1 MATSA
6 LYRLLSQSRSLPLR
20 ADALS
25 LKLAV
30 VLPAPGE
37 KGAVFQRGSDG
48 AAGLG
53 FVFAVNYAS
62 KEEIFISELKE
73 LVARYEAEGSATK
86 KQGIYYDRQHMTHCF
101 HYFYAHRAFMDGL
114 IYCGF
119 GDVFLRLITEYV
131 QQKWSDDPSN
141 IEQAYQLAAFSG
153 MLYNVYSA
161 WVQLDCVQPPEEV
174 AEIVERMCNM
184 GFGA

>member
-1 MATSA
+1 M
-6 LYRLLSQSRSLPLR
+6 
-20 ADALS
+20 
-25 LKLAV
+25 KLAV
-30 VLPAPGE
+30 DLPALGE

-73 LVARYEAEGSATK
+73 LVARYEAEGSAAK

-174 AEIVERMCNM
+174 AEIVERMCDM